1 MSKISI
7 DTTKLKA
14 SGESIVSIAEEFNSI
29 IEDIFTKLKSMD
41 ANGTWTGD
49 SESSAVKKYIERISK
64 EKEQYS
70 NYAIAIRKLGNEI
83 ITYADKMN
91 SVSNNKIKEGLC
103 QK

>member
-7 DTTKLKA
+7 DTTQLKA
-14 SGESIVSIAEEFNSI
+14 AGENIVSIAEEFNSI
-29 IEDIFTKLKSMD
+29 IEDIFTKLKNMD
-41 ANGTWTGD
+41 NNGTWTGE
-49 SESSAVKKYIERISK
+49 SENSAAKKYIERISK

-70 NYAIAIRKLGNEI
+70 NYAIAISKLGNEI

>member
-7 DTTKLKA
+7 DTTQLKA
-14 SGESIVSIAEEFNSI
+14 AGGNIVSIAEEFNSI
-29 IEDIFTKLKSMD
+29 IEDIFTKLKNMD
-41 ANGTWTGD
+41 NNGTWTGE
-49 SESSAVKKYIERISK
+49 SENSAAKKYIERISK

-70 NYAIAIRKLGNEI
+70 NYAIAISKLGNEI

>member
-41 ANGTWTGD
+41 TNGTWTGD
-49 SESSAVKKYIERISK
+49 SEDSAVKKY
-64 EKEQYS
+64 S
-70 NYAIAIRKLGNEI
+70 NLDFETDVILQIVFLY
-83 ITYADKMN
+83 
-91 SVSNNKIKEGLC
+91 
-103 QK
+103 

>member
-7 DTTKLKA
+7 DTTDLKA
-14 SGESIVSIAEEFNSI
+14 SGENIVNIAEEFNSI
-29 IEDIFTKLKSMD
+29 IEDIFTKLKNMD

-49 SESSAVKKYIERISK
+49 TESSSAKRYIERVSK
-64 EKEQYS
+64 EKEQYT
-70 NYAIAIRKLGNEI
+70 NYAIAIKKLGNEI

-91 SVSNNKIKEGLC
+91 SVSNNQIKEGLC